1 MGVRFLAAGRPPM
14 IYGRSI
20 FGGRIW
26 RSGMDT
32 LLFSC
37 KSILNFVK
45 NAVYGYRMI
54 IDHRQ
59 TCDLSSLFYFMQIE
73 ISASSRNP
81 TCKISLVFLTLMCVF
96 PPFSCLSVLVD
107 TLHLRCAP
115 RRCFCSSDCT
125 EMPVCLSSCD
135 GLGCVALCT
144 LYFCT

>member
-1 MGVRFLAAGRPPM
+1 
-14 IYGRSI
+14 
-20 FGGRIW
+20 
-26 RSGMDT
+26 MDT

-37 KSILNFVK
+37 KSILNLVK
-45 NAVYGYRMI
+45 NAVDGYRMI

-81 TCKISLVFLTLMCVF
+81 TCEIILVFLALMCVF
-96 PPFSCLSVLVD
+96 PPFSCLSALVD

-135 GLGCVALCT
+135 GLGCAALCT
-144 LYFCT
+144 FLLLHAVRPTLNEPALCTCPAAVLSCALLPPL